1 MSLYGIQN
9 HMFVLF
15 TAQKI
20 PFPMK
25 ETLKQPIAPKTV
37 KDVNFLLSRLW
48 LQRAHWRNGIF
59 SCVNCFAER

>member
-37 KDVNFLLSRLW
+37 KDVNFLLSRL
-48 LQRAHWRNGIF
+48 
-59 SCVNCFAER
+59 